1 MEGAGEAGFPVAAL
15 AAVLVLAAIVLAI
28 ALFAPDPVL
37 AGRVLS
43 FAAFLGALSAA
54 VVSFMVLALRG
65 PAMDPLAGVALML
78 ATPGF
83 ALASLGWLL
92 DVTGVDAT
100 IGPLALSK
108 LLWYTSSLIIMW
120 ALYELGAAARWLAGG
135 LKPRETA
142 IAVAVP
148 AVYVAPFAVL
158 LWRIQ
163 APLTRIAETVAS
175 AAFLTLSLLAL
186 LPIARRRFSWGLALM
201 CSGSTSFIVAVPLTS
216 LVTSIPLSNALYAL
230 SFVMAAAGL
239 HVYGVENPIVRSE
252 A

>member
-1 MEGAGEAGFPVAAL
+1 
-15 AAVLVLAAIVLAI
+15 
-28 ALFAPDPVL
+28 LFAPDPVL
-37 AGRVLS
+37 TGRVLS
-43 FAAFLGALSAA
+43 FAAFLGA
-54 VVSFMVLALRG
+54 R
-65 PAMDPLAGVALML
+65 
-78 ATPGF
+78 
-83 ALASLGWLL
+83 
-92 DVTGVDAT
+92 
-100 IGPLALSK
+100 
-108 LLWYTSSLIIMW
+108 

-201 CSGSTSFIVAVPLTS
+201 CSGSASCARSLTPL
-216 LVTSIPLSNALYAL
+216 
-230 SFVMAAAGL
+230 
-239 HVYGVENPIVRSE
+239 
-252 A
+252 